1 MALKTLMIRAKLD
14 SAQRELD
21 ALQEQDEIFAAREAE
36 LTNDIGEAQTKEERE
51 TVEAAVEKFDSE
63 HAAHEAAKAE
73 LLSKISGYQAELE
86 TIEAQTPPA
95 PAKAAAENK
104 NERNDF
110 AMIHSINVRELPMGK
125 RAFDALSYDQRRSIV
140 AQDDVKTFLAQLL

>member
-36 LTNDIGEAQTKEERE
+36 LTNDIGEAKTKEERE

-63 HAAHEAAKAE
+63 HAAHEAAKNSTVIIAG
-73 LLSKISGYQAELE
+73 IV
-86 TIEAQTPPA
+86 
-95 PAKAAAENK
+95 AAAEQITDYPFV
-104 NERNDF
+104 RLLRSLF
-110 AMIHSINVRELPMGK
+110 GSIARP
-125 RAFDALSYDQRRSIV
+125 RRRRRCVTRSLIARPSRTWSV
-140 AQDDVKTFLAQLL
+140 LAS